1 MDDDFNFN
9 HVCPQYRTFIDMK
22 YKVFNVML
30 GAFINLSENVEVKLD
45 NIINRNLQSVNWFSK
60 RPPI

>member
-1 MDDDFNFN
+1 MDDNFNFN

-45 NIINRNLQSVNWFSK
+45 NIITQIYSR
-60 RPPI
+60 

>member
-1 MDDDFNFN
+1 MPFLLTALANHMDDDFNFN

-45 NIINRNLQSVNWFSK
+45 NIIT
-60 RPPI
+60 

>member
-1 MDDDFNFN
+1 MPFTDCFSQSHMDDDFNFN

-22 YKVFNVML
+22 YKGFNVML

-45 NIINRNLQSVNWFSK
+45 NII
-60 RPPI
+60 I